1 VTLHPVTK
9 NRKEK
14 IMKQIKLVVLSFLA
28 LAFAAPAGFCT
39 ANAKEPPLA
48 DKVEDAVLGK
58 PVEDDRPLKEQ
69 VADLKATVAA
79 LRAAVPVPPVFPVTG
94 GSTDLLIKGAGVK
107 AEDVNW
113 RIRAGLT
120 AAQAVEV
127 ALAEKNLAKEAK
139 K

>member
-1 VTLHPVTK
+1 
-9 NRKEK
+9 
-14 IMKQIKLVVLSFLA
+14 MKQIKLVMLSFLA
-28 LAFAAPAGFCT
+28 LAFAAPAGFRT
-39 ANAKEPPLA
+39 ANANADEPLA
-48 DKVEDAVLGK
+48 NKVEDAVLGK

-79 LRAAVPVPPVFPVTG
+79 LRTAVPVLPLPPVVG
-94 GSTDLLIKGAGVK
+94 ASTELLMKGAGVK